1 MGFLQSLSWPAIV
14 SLLLF
19 VILLIRFQVPVRKFL
34 SHMGQSAHLLAEEYN
49 SAYKDNEEE
58 EEQSGTEDAEKE
70 KRS

>member
-1 MGFLQSLSWPAIV
+1 
-14 SLLLF
+14 
-19 VILLIRFQVPVRKFL
+19 
-34 SHMGQSAHLLAEEYN
+34 MGQSAHLLAEEYN